1 MQVSV
6 ACDDNGMKAL
16 IQCPFCEASITIRQ
30 EKSKSW
36 KVSNFSSH
44 IKQRHNDIVPCSD
57 TFQEQ
62 PEAQRSCKRK
72 WASSFHENTIEVVQ
86 SIPLEST
93 ETYEAEYL
101 DCSEQHF
108 DPHDSYIEEQFS
120 EEQEVKHNVYDYE
133 PPTLSD
139 SALQHLDIQPMN
151 YQDYKEQHTNLSSDP
166 LN

>member
-1 MQVSV
+1 MSEKTKLCGRKLLTSTRRDSLTRAPLNILKVYPTS
-6 ACDDNGMKAL
+6 
-16 IQCPFCEASITIRQ
+16 FITCR
-30 EKSKSW
+30 
-36 KVSNFSSH
+36 
-44 IKQRHNDIVPCSD
+44 RCSD

-62 PEAQRSCKRK
+62 PEAQRSGKRK

-151 YQDYKEQHTNLSSDP
+151 YQDYKEQPTNLSSDP